1 MMAKPEFDFRDPK
14 RNKDPSRRTMTIAG
28 LIVEKKQI
36 ITKKG
41 DRMAFATIE
50 DLSGKIEVI
59 FFPKVYNECFE
70 FLEGDDPLV
79 LNGYVRLSDERR
91 SFYVNSVK
99 KIEDESDDK
108 VRAVRISLQLD
119 QLNDFSIGKLK
130 QVLLSYRGSVPAH
143 LIFES
148 FEGRAK
154 MDLGNNFLVNPTPQM
169 AAKINE
175 LLNNNSVQFIV
186 DGKLEQAVQ

>member
-1 MMAKPEFDFRDPK
+1 
-14 RNKDPSRRTMTIAG
+14 MTIAG

-36 ITKKG
+36 VTKKG

-70 FLEGDDPLV
+70 YLEGDDPIV
-79 LNGYVRLSDERR
+79 VNGYVRLSDDRR
-91 SFYVNSVK
+91 SFYANSVK
-99 KIEDESDDK
+99 RIEDESDDK
-108 VRAVRISLQLD
+108 VKAVRISVD
-119 QLNDFSIGKLK
+119 VSQLNDFSMPKLK

-143 LIFES
+143 FIFETA
-148 FEGRAK
+148 EGKAK
-154 MDLGNNFLVNPTPQM
+154 MELGNNYLVNPTPQM

-186 DGKLEQAVQ
+186 DGRLEQAVQ